1 MKIYYDFHIH
11 SALSPCG
18 EDDMT
23 PNNIVN
29 MAKLIGLDA
38 IAVCDHNCGANLPAL
53 SAVADKEG
61 ILFLPGIELSTAEEV
76 HLLAYFNDVQ
86 TAYKFGEFIYE
97 ALPEI
102 PNNEDFFGHQY
113 VMNENDEIVDKKEKL
128 LISALPFYFDEAVNL
143 IREHDGIAVP
153 AHINKG
159 ANSLLQ
165 NLGFFPPEIQ
175 FTTVEEWKGEPCKT
189 DISNYIILH
198 DSDAHNLMD
207 ISERENTLE
216 VNFKD
221 EKSIFEIF
229 NAISNKI

>member
-38 IAVCDHNCGANLPAL
+38 IAVCDHNCAANLPAVEK
-53 SAVADKEG
+53 VAREAE

-76 HLLAYFNDVQ
+76 HLLAYFNDVK
-86 TAYKFGEFIYE
+86 TACEFGEFLYDT
-97 ALPEI
+97 LPDI

-113 VMNENDEIVDKKEKL
+113 IMNENDEITGKKDKL
-128 LISALPFYFDEAVNL
+128 LISALPFYFDEAVRL
-143 IREHDGIAVP
+143 IRERGGIAVP

-165 NLGFFPPEIQ
+165 NLGFFPPDIK
-175 FTTVEEWKGEPCKT
+175 FDTVEEWKGAPCET
-189 DISNYIILH
+189 DISSYVVLH
-198 DSDAHNLMD
+198 DSDAHNLAD
-207 ISERENTLE
+207 ISERENS
-216 VNFKD
+216 FD
-221 EKSIFEIF
+221 IEIPCRQSVLGILG
-229 NAISNKI
+229 AIR